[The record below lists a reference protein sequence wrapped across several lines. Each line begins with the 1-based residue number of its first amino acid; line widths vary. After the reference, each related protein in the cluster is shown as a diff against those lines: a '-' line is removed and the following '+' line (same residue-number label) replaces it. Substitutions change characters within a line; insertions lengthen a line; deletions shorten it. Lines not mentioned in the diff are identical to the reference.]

1 MDSITD
7 ALSFFRQSCGR
18 WRSQRSQHHL
28 LHRRAESGISVVEV
42 SMVERGDERLD
53 ALAVLH
59 GKDPKEVIGGCHV
72 RWSASMAWDREG
84 ENHENEAVFG
94 LIPTDGG
101 AGREGLQL
109 RDRGYAE
116 TAPALGHFR
125 LDDDNSLWLTTSYE
139 MMDSGERFWFAGP
152 NTRLR
157 TSTVQGL
164 SNTASLCMETRILE
178 NAPAASDRGD
188 ERLTLSMLGW

>member
-1 MDSITD
+1 
-7 ALSFFRQSCGR
+7 
-18 WRSQRSQHHL
+18 
-28 LHRRAESGISVVEV
+28 
-42 SMVERGDERLD
+42 MVEAGDERLH
-53 ALAVLH
+53 ALALLH
-59 GKDPKEVIGGCHV
+59 GKEPAEVIGGCHV

-84 ENHENEAVFG
+84 ENHENEAIFG

-101 AGREGLQL
+101 LGREGLQL

-125 LDDDNSLWLTTSYE
+125 LDAVNSLWLTTSYE

-152 NTRLR
+152 DTRLR

-164 SNTASLCMETRILE
+164 SNTASLCMETRIRDGVT
-178 NAPAASDRGD
+178 AADAAAGPTASS
-188 ERLTLSMLGW
+188 LLGW